1 MTQYVLRLL
10 MQSPIDDDT
19 SAFRARYTYSSSV
32 CVCVWS
38 GRHLPTYIVQSHAAC
53 RCHPAL
59 AFLNNVDVER
69 LPNAIPP
76 LTVLCRC
83 RNISADQSTKR
94 LADYVRDN
102 RDAIHFTAFVILR
115 TTVDVAAAIIADR
128 RDMR

>member
-1 MTQYVLRLL
+1 M
-10 MQSPIDDDT
+10 
-19 SAFRARYTYSSSV
+19 
-32 CVCVWS
+32 CVWS
-38 GRHLPTYIVQSHAAC
+38 GRHLPTYIVQSQAAS

-94 LADYVRDN
+94 LADYVRDI